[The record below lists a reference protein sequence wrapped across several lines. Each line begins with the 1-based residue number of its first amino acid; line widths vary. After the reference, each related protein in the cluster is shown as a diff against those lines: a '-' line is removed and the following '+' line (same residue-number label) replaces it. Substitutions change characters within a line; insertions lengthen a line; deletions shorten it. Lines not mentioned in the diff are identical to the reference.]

1 MFGLFK
7 KKAQATVPPVGGDW
21 SFLGTDMHSHFIP
34 GIDDGAQTME
44 DSLELLRQMS
54 AGGFSKVVTTPHISA
69 DYFPRNT
76 RDNILEGLEKLDAA
90 ARQEHI
96 PLVIEAAA
104 EYMIDERF
112 LAQLRRREP
121 LLYFGD
127 RYVLVEMG
135 FVQASPLLQP
145 ALFELQAMGYRP
157 VLAHPERY
165 NYYHA
170 QPLEPLIQLKESGCY
185 LQLNT
190 IALSGYYGENVNII
204 ANKLLN
210 EGLYSFLGSDIHHR
224 RHQKALNTILRS
236 EYLPRLMQAPLLN
249 NTI

>member
-7 KKAQATVPPVGGDW
+7 KKPRTVVPVKGDW
-21 SFLGTDMHSHFIP
+21 SFLGADIHSHFIP
-34 GIDDGAQTME
+34 GIDDGAETME
-44 DSLELLRQMS
+44 DSLELLRHMS
-54 AGGFSKVVTTPHISA
+54 ANGFSKVVTTPHISA
-69 DYFPRNT
+69 DYFPANT
-76 RDNILEGLEKLDAA
+76 RDSILKGLETLDAA
-90 ARQEHI
+90 ARKESI

-112 LAQLRRREP
+112 LAQLRNREP

-127 RYVLVEMG
+127 HYVLVEMG

-145 ALFELQAMGYRP
+145 VLFELQAMGYRP

-165 NYYHA
+165 NYYHM
-170 QPLEPLIQLKESGCY
+170 QSLEVLQQLKESGCL

-190 IALSGYYGENVNII
+190 IALTGYYGQNVNNF

-210 EGLYSFLGSDIHHR
+210 EGLFSFLGSDIHHR
-224 RHQKALNTILRS
+224 RHQKVFNTVLRT
-236 EYLPRLMQAPLLN
+236 EYFPKLMQLSLLN